1 MLNNIVV
8 KYLITFILG
17 MCPIIEIRGAIPV
30 GVGLGLTYFQS
41 FLVGFIGN
49 IIPIY
54 FIFFFIYIHSTK
66 KSGWNSNHSAIIP
79 NLCLVA
85 ITVGNTISFMSNL
98 NFRPITFT
106 NI

>member
-1 MLNNIVV
+1 MKKKIKYIGIVLV
-8 KYLITFILG
+8 IL
-17 MCPIIEIRGAIPV
+17 
-30 GVGLGLTYFQS
+30 
-41 FLVGFIGN
+41 
-49 IIPIY
+49 
-54 FIFFFIYIHSTK
+54 FIYIHSTK